1 MTAAL
6 TEHTGAPPDRSA
18 GVPGP
23 GPAAPRSSH
32 RGRPPTPQGGGV
44 PARAVPAPRPPWF
57 PERDEAEHR
66 AGGPAARIAARAPVE
81 PGTGV
86 PRRRRYGRVAGPL
99 TGATRTRRGGR
110 R

>member
-6 TEHTGAPPDRSA
+6 TEHTGAPPDRLA
-18 GVPGP
+18 GVPT
-23 GPAAPRSSH
+23 R
-32 RGRPPTPQGGGV
+32 V
-44 PARAVPAPRPPWF
+44 VPAPCPPWF
-57 PERDEAEHR
+57 PERDEAEHH
-66 AGGPAARIAARAPVE
+66 AGGPAGRITARAPVE

-86 PRRRRYGRVAGPL
+86 PRRRRAGRVAEAL